1 MRFSSTV
8 STCRKA
14 GCEDPGCLGVRE
26 LPPGRARTARRRIDA
41 CGVQDLPHCGRRD
54 RNAELGELT
63 VDAAV
68 SPQRILPRQAD
79 GKAGDAPDCRGQ
91 AGLALLACV
100 VPFRGQLAVPGQQR
114 RGRDRKDLAPA
125 PARYEPCQR
134 SEPGPV
140 SGLVPHPGDVAA
152 QYRVLVA
159 QDQQLRVLGQVTTEQ
174 HDQQTRHG
182 TDDQINEGE
191 DHPRWSQAERHDRG

>member
-14 GCEDPGCLGVRE
+14 GLEDPGYLAVQE

-68 SPQRILPRQAD
+68 SPQRILPRQAN
-79 GKAGDAPDCRGQ
+79 GKVGDAPDGRGP
-91 AGLALLACV
+91 AGLAPLARVVLL
-100 VPFRGQLAVPGQQR
+100 RGQLAV
-114 RGRDRKDLAPA
+114 
-125 PARYEPCQR
+125 
-134 SEPGPV
+134 
-140 SGLVPHPGDVAA
+140 
-152 QYRVLVA
+152 
-159 QDQQLRVLGQVTTEQ
+159 
-174 HDQQTRHG
+174 
-182 TDDQINEGE
+182 
-191 DHPRWSQAERHDRG
+191 